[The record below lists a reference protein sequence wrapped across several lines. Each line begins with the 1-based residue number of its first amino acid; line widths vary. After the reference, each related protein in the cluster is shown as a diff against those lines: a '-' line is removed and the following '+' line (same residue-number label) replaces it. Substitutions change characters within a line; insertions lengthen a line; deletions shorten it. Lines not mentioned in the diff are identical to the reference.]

1 MTDNMMSG
9 EIELTDV
16 KLQTIA
22 TRVLN
27 TFKLAAEKGIAHHAE
42 PTQYPM
48 PTRPNVIEEIF
59 LTQFKQL
66 TPVQQ
71 RTGVAKVMESLNAPQ
86 AERRR
91 VYGDLARISL
101 RSAAAVEDQVK
112 AIALPESLK
121 LSSQEIERLAQ
132 PPQLEIDPEPA
143 PGVVKTAPQALAAA
157 QPLKKLELRIHEVK
171 CLSEMKHEPGG
182 DEILLGGSTVDA
194 IGTVKLVKEFK
205 VRDGFRAGVV
215 KSYSPPKQFAV
226 FDLTAGKTFPKSY
239 FVTFLLGEQDWG
251 GFADVLNKLVDRVKE
266 KVIEAIA
273 TALGVGIGSAIGS
286 TIPGLGTV
294 IGLVVGWIIGKLV
307 GWLKK
312 LWQDDVFPLKTVH
325 VNIPFLPA
333 YWKGKTDSPELTIL
347 FTYYGGKYQLKY
359 DWRMFS

>member
-143 PGVVKTAPQALAAA
+143 PGVVKQHRRL
-157 QPLKKLELRIHEVK
+157 
-171 CLSEMKHEPGG
+171 
-182 DEILLGGSTVDA
+182 
-194 IGTVKLVKEFK
+194 
-205 VRDGFRAGVV
+205 
-215 KSYSPPKQFAV
+215 
-226 FDLTAGKTFPKSY
+226 
-239 FVTFLLGEQDWG
+239 
-251 GFADVLNKLVDRVKE
+251 
-266 KVIEAIA
+266 
-273 TALGVGIGSAIGS
+273 
-286 TIPGLGTV
+286 
-294 IGLVVGWIIGKLV
+294 
-307 GWLKK
+307 
-312 LWQDDVFPLKTVH
+312 
-325 VNIPFLPA
+325 
-333 YWKGKTDSPELTIL
+333 
-347 FTYYGGKYQLKY
+347 
-359 DWRMFS
+359 

>member
-9 EIELTDV
+9 EIELTDE

-42 PTQYPM
+42 PTEYPM

-59 LTQFKQL
+59 LTQFQQL
-66 TPVQQ
+66 TSVQQ

-101 RSAAAVEDQVK
+101 RSATAVEDQVK
-112 AIALPESLK
+112 AIDLPESLK
-121 LSSQEIERLAQ
+121 LSPQEIERLAQ
-132 PPQLEIDPEPA
+132 QFQSDIDPEPV
-143 PGVVKTAPQALAAA
+143 PGVVKGASQAPAPA

-171 CLSEMKHEPGG
+171 CIHEMKLEPGA
-182 DEILLGGSTVDA
+182 DEISMGGSTIDA

-205 VRDGFRAGVV
+205 VGNFHTGTV
-215 KSYSPPKQFAV
+215 KKYSPPKQFAV
-226 FDLTAGKTFPKSY
+226 FDLTKGDTFPK
-239 FVTFLLGEQDWG
+239 TFEVVGVVGEKDHGWFG
-251 GFADVLNKLVDRVKE
+251 DFLIKLMEKVKG
-266 KVIEAIA
+266 KVIEFISAG
-273 TALGVGIGSAIGS
+273 LGGIIGS

-294 IGLVVGWIIGKLV
+294 IGLVVGWIIGKLI
-307 GWLKK
+307 GWLKE
-312 LWQDDVFPLKTVH
+312 LWRDDVFPPRILHMT
-325 VNIPFLPA
+325 IPFLPA
-333 YWKGKTDSPELTIL
+333 YWKGKTDSPEGTIL
-347 FTYYGGKYQLKY
+347 FSYYGGKYQVTY